1 MTHKEVR
8 EKFVRFFEKRGHKLV
23 PSSSLL
29 PTDPS
34 VLFTTA
40 GMQQFKPYYTGEA
53 DPLKDFG
60 SLNTVSIQ
68 KCLRTSDIEQVGDNS
83 HLTFLE
89 MLGNFSFGGY
99 FKEEAIRWAHEFITR
114 EMGLKIDY
122 VSVFAGEG
130 NVPPDEESEKIW
142 KSIDPDI
149 VVKKA
154 GREDNFWGPTGNEG
168 PCGPT
173 TEIYLNP
180 IRDRLPLGNHSRVFG
195 GAVSNGVNG
204 VEVWNI
210 VFNEYFCD
218 KNGNLL
224 PLAKKG
230 IDTGMGL
237 ERLLMAIQKK
247 SNIFETDLF
256 APLIEEIRGK
266 RLYDWEQNK
275 SSERVIADHL
285 RASAFLILDG
295 VPPSNV
301 EHGYVLRRL
310 LRRAIRHAKLLNQ
323 PEDIYERVL
332 HVLANRI
339 YKDVYPELKSK
350 QKDILEVILAERE
363 KFSKTLGRGLR
374 EFGKLAEGMISKGE
388 NIISG
393 KDAFDLYTTFG
404 FPIELIEELAKEKGL
419 TVDVIGFE
427 SEIEEHK
434 AKSRAGVE
442 KKFGGHG
449 LILDTGELKAGNE
462 EELAKV
468 TRLHTAT
475 HLLQAALR
483 KVLGNEVRQAGS
495 DITPE
500 RLRFDFTF
508 QRKLTAEEIKKVE
521 DLVNNAIEKNLAVT
535 MKEMPY
541 QEAIQFGALAFFRQ
555 KYPEIVKV
563 YTIGDE
569 KEPFSREI
577 CGGPHVTHTGEIGK
591 FKITKEES
599 VSAGTRRI
607 RATVE

>member
-180 IRDRLPLGNHSRVFG
+180 IRDRLPLGNRSHAFG

-237 ERLLMAIQKK
+237 ERLLMAIQRK

-275 SSERVIADHL
+275 TSERVIADHL
-285 RASAFLILDG
+285 RASAFLVLDG
-295 VPPSNV
+295 VLPSNV
-301 EHGYVLRRL
+301 EHGYILRRL

-332 HVLANRI
+332 HVLANHI

-350 QKDILEVILAERE
+350 QKDILEVILTERE
-363 KFSKTLGRGLR
+363 KFSKTLDRGLR
-374 EFGKLAEGMISKGE
+374 EFGKLAEGMISKSE

-577 CGGPHVTHTGEIGK
+577 CGGPHVTYTGEIGK

>member
-1 MTHKEVR
+1 MDHLTIRK
-8 EKFVRFFEKRGHKLV
+8 KFLDFFSKRGHILV

-53 DPLKDFG
+53 DPMKDFG
-60 SLNTVSIQ
+60 SLNTISVQ

-89 MLGNFSFGGY
+89 MLGNFSFGYQPGEPGSPKGGY
-99 FKEEAIRWAHEFITR
+99 FKEEAIKYAYEFITK

-130 NVPPDEESEKIW
+130 NVPADEESEKIW

-149 VVKKA
+149 VVKRA
-154 GREDNFWGPTGNEG
+154 GRVDNFWGPTGDEG

-173 TEIYLNP
+173 TEIY
-180 IRDRLPLGNHSRVFG
+180 I
-195 GAVSNGVNG
+195 NG

-210 VFNEYFCD
+210 VFNEFFSD
-218 KNGNLL
+218 KDGTLL
-224 PLAKKG
+224 PLTKKG

-237 ERLLMAIQKK
+237 ERLTMAVQKK
-247 SNIFETDLF
+247 SNVFETDLF
-256 APLIEEIRGK
+256 APLIEETRGK
-266 RLYDWEQNK
+266 DLYDYEQNK
-275 SSERVIADHL
+275 VSERIIADHL
-285 RASAFLILDG
+285 RASAFLIADG
-295 VPPSNV
+295 VTPSNV
-301 EHGYVLRRL
+301 EQGYILRRL
-310 LRRAIRHAKLLNQ
+310 LRRAIRHTKLLNQ

-332 HVLANRI
+332 HVLAHDI
-339 YKDVYPELKSK
+339 YGEIYPELKSK
-350 QKDILEVILAERE
+350 QKEILEVILAEKD
-363 KFSKTLGRGLR
+363 KFSKTLDRGLR
-374 EFGKLAEGMISKGE
+374 EFGKLIEDTISKGDKV
-388 NIISG
+388 ISG
-393 KDAFDLYTTFG
+393 KNAFDLYTTFG
-404 FPIELIEELAKEKGL
+404 FPLELIEELAKEKGL

-427 SEIEEHK
+427 GEIREHK

-449 LILDTGELKAGNE
+449 LVLDTGELKAGGE
-462 EELAKV
+462 KELAKV

-475 HLLQAALR
+475 HLLHAALR
-483 KVLGNEVRQAGS
+483 KVLGDDVRQAGS

-508 QRKLTAEEIKKVE
+508 PRKVTAEEIEKIE
-521 DLVNNAIEKNLAVT
+521 GLVNDAIEENLAVS
-535 MKEMPY
+535 MKEMSY
-541 QEAIQFGALAFFRQ
+541 KEAVQSGALAFFKQ
-555 KYPEIVKV
+555 KYPEVVKV

-577 CGGPHVTHTGEIGK
+577 CGGPHVSNTGGIGK
-591 FKITKEES
+591 FKIIKEES
-599 VSAGTRRI
+599 VSAGMRRI